1 MIGISSVTFC
11 QTPFIRMAKLVAEE
25 FQLWEFLSEG
35 EDRLEL
41 ARDGI
46 KYAKDSLGLKLQVHA
61 PLSDVNIGSV
71 YEPMRLAAVN
81 EVKQTIL
88 MCRQLDIP
96 LVTVHPGFVQGIAF
110 LDRARALDMTKVSVK
125 EIAAI
130 AKEHSITVVIEN
142 LPANINGTCT
152 TAAELLEVVD
162 SAGLGMCFDMGHANT
177 AGQVDELLKLVN
189 RFGNVHL
196 HNNEGQWDQHNQVD
210 DGSADIGRVMAVL
223 KESYSGNLII
233 ESLDLEGGVES
244 KRTLEKLLG

>member
-1 MIGISSVTFC
+1 MIGISSVSFC
-11 QTPFIRMAKLVAEE
+11 QTPFMAMAELVSER

-46 KYAKDSLGLKLQVHA
+46 KYAKDSLGMKLQVHA

-81 EVKQTIL
+81 EIKQTIL

-96 LVTVHPGFVQGIAF
+96 IVTVHPGFVQGIAF
-110 LDRARALDMTKVSVK
+110 LNKARALEMTKVSVK
-125 EIAAI
+125 EIATFAR
-130 AKEHSITVVIEN
+130 EHSITVVIEN

-152 TAAELLEVVD
+152 SAAELLEVVD
-162 SAGLGMCFDMGHANT
+162 SAGLDICFDMGHANT
-177 AGQVDELLKLVN
+177 AGQVDELLKLVS

-210 DGSADIGRVMAVL
+210 DGTADINKVVSVL

-233 ESLDLEGGVES
+233 ESLGLESGVES
-244 KRTLEKLLG
+244 KNTLEKLLG